1 MEDEIKKSN
10 GADKKEKEN
19 HEKVKGKTQD
29 QSQFQEYKPL
39 LEKERVEYAR
49 EIFRSKGY
57 AEKWKKLSPLFV
69 KAKQEKD
76 LNIKEIQEEII
87 KLKKEKEALILAHNY
102 MLPEIQEIADFVGD
116 SLELAIKAAESPH
129 QLIVFCGVHFMAEG
143 VKVVSPEK
151 TVLLPR
157 LEAGCFMADMINISA
172 LRKFKEK
179 QPGRPVVCYINTDAE
194 VKAESDICCTSAN
207 AVSIV
212 KSINSPEVLFIPDR
226 NLGLYVQR
234 FTNQKI
240 IPWDGW
246 CNVHHRFKP
255 EDIIRLRE
263 KHPDVVVVVH
273 PECSPEVIDLADE
286 VFSTGGMV
294 KFAKESPHKKI
305 AFATEEGLVERIRRE
320 NPDKQILSVGSPKTC
335 VNMKSIRIQ
344 DVLESLKELK
354 YKIEVPEEI
363 IEKARIPLIRML
375 EISRGKE
382 FTRKIFGYQQ
392 V

>member
-1 MEDEIKKSN
+1 MSEE
-10 GADKKEKEN
+10 A
-19 HEKVKGKTQD
+19 KGKEEVRRSEDTK
-29 QSQFQEYKPL
+29 EIKPL
-39 LEKERVEYAR
+39 LTEEQVQYAR
-49 EIFRSKGY
+49 EIFKSKGY
-57 AEKWKKLSPLFV
+57 AEKWKNLSNLFL
-69 KAKQEKD
+69 KHKEERNID
-76 LNIKEIQEEII
+76 IKEIQQEII

-116 SLELAIKAAESPH
+116 SLELAIKAAESP
-129 QLIVFCGVHFMAEG
+129 QNLIVFCGVHFMAEG

-179 QPGRPVVCYINTDAE
+179 YPGRPVVCYINTDAA

-207 AVSIV
+207 AVQIV
-212 KSINSPEVLFIPDR
+212 KSVNSKEVLFIPDR

-234 FTNQKI
+234 FTEQKI

-246 CNVHHRFKP
+246 CNVHHRFRP
-255 EDIIRLRE
+255 EDIKKVRE
-263 KHPDVVVVVH
+263 NHPDAVIVVH

-294 KFAKESPHKKI
+294 RFARETKHKKI
-305 AFATEEGLVERIRRE
+305 AIATEEGLVERIRRE
-320 NPDKQILSVGSPKTC
+320 NPDKIILSVGSPKTC

-344 DVLESLKELK
+344 DVLQSLKEMK
-354 YKIEVPEEI
+354 YKIEVPEDI
-363 IEKARIPLIRML
+363 IERARVPLIRML
-375 EISRGKE
+375 ELSKGKE
-382 FTRKIFGYQQ
+382 FVKRIFYSQYA
-392 V
+392 

>member
-1 MEDEIKKSN
+1 MSEE
-10 GADKKEKEN
+10 
-19 HEKVKGKTQD
+19 VKGKEEVRRSKDTK
-29 QSQFQEYKPL
+29 EIKPL
-39 LEKERVEYAR
+39 LTEEQVQYAR
-49 EIFRSKGY
+49 EIFKSKGY
-57 AEKWKKLSPLFV
+57 AEKWKNLSNLFL
-69 KAKQEKD
+69 KHKEERNID
-76 LNIKEIQEEII
+76 IKEIQQEII

-116 SLELAIKAAESPH
+116 SLELAIKAAENP
-129 QLIVFCGVHFMAEG
+129 QNLIVFCGVHFMAEG

-179 QPGRPVVCYINTDAE
+179 YPGRPVVCYINTDAA

-207 AVSIV
+207 AVQIV
-212 KSINSPEVLFIPDR
+212 KSVNSKEVLFIPDR

-234 FTNQKI
+234 FTEQKI

-246 CNVHHRFKP
+246 CNVHHRFRP
-255 EDIIRLRE
+255 EDIKKVRE
-263 KHPDVVVVVH
+263 NHPDAVIVVH

-294 KFAKESPHKKI
+294 RFARETKHKKI
-305 AFATEEGLVERIRRE
+305 AIATEEGLVERIRRE
-320 NPDKQILSVGSPKTC
+320 NPDKIILSVGSPKTC

-344 DVLESLKELK
+344 DVLQSLKEMK
-354 YKIEVPEEI
+354 YKIEVPEDI
-363 IEKARIPLIRML
+363 IERARVPLIRML
-375 EISRGKE
+375 ELSKGKE
-382 FTRKIFGYQQ
+382 FVKRIFYSQYA
-392 V
+392 

>member
-1 MEDEIKKSN
+1 MDR
-10 GADKKEKEN
+10 EKERGN
-19 HEKVKGKTQD
+19 SSK
-29 QSQFQEYKPL
+29 EYKPL
-39 LEKERVEYAR
+39 LSEEQVKHAR
-49 EIFRSKGY
+49 EIFKGY
-57 AEKWKKLSPLFV
+57 AEKWKRVGPLFLR
-69 KAKQEKD
+69 AKGENN
-76 LNIKEIQEEII
+76 LNVKEIQEKIL
-87 KLKKEKEALILAHNY
+87 KLKKEKGALILSHNY

-129 QLIVFCGVHFMAEG
+129 ELIVFCGVHFMAEG

-179 QPGRPVVCYINTDAE
+179 YPGRPVVCYINTDAA

-207 AVSIV
+207 AVQIV
-212 KSINSPEVLFIPDR
+212 KSVNADEVLFIPDR
-226 NLGLYVQR
+226 NLGLYIQR
-234 FTNQKI
+234 FTSQKI

-246 CNVHHRFKP
+246 CNVHHRFRP
-255 EDIIRLRE
+255 EDILKLKE
-263 KHPDVVVVVH
+263 QHPDAVVVAH

-294 KFAKESPHKKI
+294 RFARETKHKKI
-305 AFATEEGLVERIRRE
+305 AFATEEGLLERIRRE
-320 NPDKQILSVGSPKTC
+320 NPDKIILSVGSPKTC

-344 DVLESLKELK
+344 DVLAALEEEK

-363 IEKARIPLIRML
+363 IERARIPLIRML
-375 EISRGKE
+375 EISRGKD
-382 FTRKIFGYQQ
+382 FVKKIFQPHA